1 MWPRGGQRRGSVRR
15 GRSGG
20 LVVAGSDAAPLFES
34 VEAALDHVAAFVG
47 LGIEDARATAG
58 RATSSPSGFLVLA
71 FWDGDLDASLGQE
84 PAVGRRGVCLVG
96 EHLVGSGAWAS
107 GSTVVDADAAHNGGE
122 QRRVGR
128 VTGGEHQT
136 QWPALA
142 VGGEVDLAGHSA
154 SGPTDRVVRRLR
166 LAELPVVPSGP
177 LCRA

>member
-1 MWPRGGQRRGSVRR
+1 MRGRPPAEPRRARPAFWSSRSGMVTLMPRSVRNR
-15 GRSGG
+15 R
-20 LVVAGSDAAPLFES
+20 LAAA
-34 VEAALDHVAAFVG
+34 VYAL
-47 LGIEDARATAG
+47 
-58 RATSSPSGFLVLA
+58 S
-71 FWDGDLDASLGQE
+71 AST
-84 PAVGRRGVCLVG
+84 
-96 EHLVGSGAWAS
+96 LVGSGAWAS

-142 VGGEVDLAGHSA
+142 VAGEVDLAGHSA